1 MRIKPP
7 GILDVT
13 ATITSRHGVEYL
25 SKWYYYPRD
34 DFLEMQSCQVV
45 GLTGKWRAVHPD
57 KVRRDIYETL
67 EQIAAEE
74 LPEATAEALAEYAD
88 FMYDYERGH

>member
-13 ATITSRHGVEYL
+13 ATITSRHGVEYM
-25 SKWYYYPRD
+25 SKWHYYPRD
-34 DFLEMQSCQVV
+34 EFLEIKNCSILS
-45 GLTGKWRAVHPD
+45 LTGKWRAVPIN
-57 KVRRDIYETL
+57 KLRQDIYEIL
-67 EQIAAEE
+67 EEVAAEK